1 MVLDPQ
7 IEKSWKTALQSE
19 FRAAYF
25 QELKAFLQ
33 AEKSQGPV
41 YPPGKQIFAA
51 FDLCPF
57 DEVKGV
63 IIGQDPYHGPGQAHG
78 LSFSVQEGLALP
90 PSLRNIFK
98 ELQSD
103 LKLPFPTQ
111 GDLRPWAKQG
121 LLLLNAVL
129 TVGHKS
135 PGSHRGQGWERFTDA
150 VIARLSAER
159 AHLVFFLWGSYARS
173 KAALIDPQK
182 HLILTAPHPSPL
194 SAHRGFFGSR
204 PFSQANTFWESKGIE
219 PLDWQL

>member
-25 QELKAFLQ
+25 QDLKAFLQ

-78 LSFSVQEGLALP
+78 LSFSVQEGQALP

-111 GDLRPWAKQG
+111 GDLRPWAKHG

-129 TVGHKS
+129 TVSHKS
-135 PGSHRGQGWERFTDA
+135 PGSHRGAG
-150 VIARLSAER
+150 LR
-159 AHLVFFLWGSYARS
+159 ALL
-173 KAALIDPQK
+173 PM
-182 HLILTAPHPSPL
+182 PL
-194 SAHRGFFGSR
+194 LRAYLQREII
-204 PFSQANTFWESKGIE
+204 W
-219 PLDWQL
+219 